1 MFTRPSAGSSAL
13 PAVDERLVVAD
24 CGFEI
29 VEGKVVAVSPAYEPH
44 ARRHAKLAALL
55 EACVADGYTVAVDM
69 LTRAGPREDFAPA
82 ASIFASARD
91 PATGGR
97 QLEEVAFEIVS
108 TETLAHAGAKA
119 ASLLRRGVR
128 RVFAIDVERERGLH
142 WSSATSGWEILGPDA
157 VIDDP
162 VFAAVVHVHELVSTA
177 SADDA
182 MARALLAKRNPVI
195 EATRAESRA
204 EGRTEGRTEATA
216 AAIIAVLFARG
227 LAPTAAQQSRILSLR
242 DPAELARC
250 LASAATCSDIAELFG
265 A

>member
-1 MFTRPSAGSSAL
+1 L

-69 LTRAGPREDFAPA
+69 LTRAGPREDFAPD

-195 EATRAESRA
+195 EATRAEA
-204 EGRTEGRTEATA
+204 RTEATA